1 MDPEKPKSDST
12 GERPTERPS
21 AEQRVER
28 LSRRE
33 RDKERGEQNADRQP
47 DTSKV
52 HEAGSDR
59 TADSGAGEAGGSAD
73 SGGSADP
80 GGSAGSVGSGNSA
93 DTGPAEAPP
102 RLTERQRIE
111 ARERRRRG
119 GRSRNRGSSGSG
131 LGAARA
137 GSRGDSGPGNPLS
150 RGVRATL
157 VEVKRTA
164 GFVWALILTGLDRLG
179 PAVRWLTAALL
190 ELLSAAGTALSG
202 LGRLLARAASRLG
215 EALVVLDRLLTPRRA
230 LVVVVG
236 AGIAALIASQFLDFR
251 ATEVG
256 QAAYDPIQDITR
268 APRIDVQT
276 PMDAHS
282 ILLLAVGAIA
292 LTGLVG
298 ATVGGRRAFGG
309 LIALAGLATIV
320 VTLLIDLPKGLDVA
334 VAEISYS
341 GVVAVLLSGFWVQL
355 AAGFVLATGGLG
367 LLALSGQKQRSRARQ
382 SDPESGSGSGRD
394 RNQGDRNQGD
404 RSRDDRSRDDRRRD
418 ESRREKGVQGHG
430 QRPLDAGSPT

>member
-12 GERPTERPS
+12 GERPAERPS

-33 RDKERGEQNADRQP
+33 RDNERGEQDAGRQP
-47 DTSKV
+47 DTSKDR
-52 HEAGSDR
+52 EAGSDR
-59 TADSGAGEAGGSAD
+59 TADSGVGEAGRPAD

-137 GSRGDSGPGNPLS
+137 GSRGDSGPGNPGPGNPLS

-157 VEVKRTA
+157 VEVRRTA

-309 LIALAGLATIV
+309 LIALAGLATIA
-320 VTLLIDLPKGLDVA
+320 VTLLVDLPKGLDVA

-367 LLALSGQKQRSRARQ
+367 LLALSGQRQRSRARQ
-382 SDPESGSGSGRD
+382 SDPESGRGSGRD
-394 RNQGDRNQGD
+394 RNQG
-404 RSRDDRSRDDRRRD
+404 DRSRDDRRRD

-430 QRPLDAGSPT
+430 QRPLDARSPT

>member
-12 GERPTERPS
+12 GERPAERPS

-33 RDKERGEQNADRQP
+33 RDNERGEQDAGRQP
-47 DTSKV
+47 DTSKDR
-52 HEAGSDR
+52 EAGSDR
-59 TADSGAGEAGGSAD
+59 TADSGVGEAGRPAD

-137 GSRGDSGPGNPLS
+137 GSRGDSGPGNPGPGNPLS

-157 VEVKRTA
+157 VEVRRTA

-298 ATVGGRRAFGG
+298 ATMGGRRAFGG

-367 LLALSGQKQRSRARQ
+367 LLALSGQRQRSRARQ

-394 RNQGDRNQGD
+394 RNQG
-404 RSRDDRSRDDRRRD
+404 DRSRDDRRRD

-430 QRPLDAGSPT
+430 QRPLDARSPT